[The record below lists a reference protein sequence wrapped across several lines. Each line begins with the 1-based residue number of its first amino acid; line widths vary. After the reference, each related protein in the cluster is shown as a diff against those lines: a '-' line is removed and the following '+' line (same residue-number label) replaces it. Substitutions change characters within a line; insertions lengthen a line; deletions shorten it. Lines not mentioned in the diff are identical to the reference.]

1 MKKKTIHST
10 KLTKIVYES
19 LEEKDEQIRLLEMK
33 RNYELREKKMI
44 ELKKKIEMRKKG
56 IKFGKI
62 TVKRDLQNIIKK
74 REEKIKAIIEYKRKN
89 LIKIKLLN

>member
-1 MKKKTIHST
+1 
-10 KLTKIVYES
+10 
-19 LEEKDEQIRLLEMK
+19 MK

-74 REEKIKAIIEYKRKN
+74 REEKIKAKK
-89 LIKIKLLN
+89 